1 MEAGELMIGVPARS
15 LATEQAPSD
24 LAYDSLPLVRR
35 VVRELLLAS
44 PAYHEMATPERRRM
58 AELMVKVCHTAAAL
72 MVEEIQSDQEAHEA
86 TQPVTS
92 IATASALETDAPEP
106 SRAAPSRPLAQA
118 MNAGQEFSGV
128 AVQRAAARTQELLN
142 AVSFPRFVTELINGV
157 FKAMLDSNITQMH
170 SFVELLNNVSASL
183 DGFADVNVGVD
194 RARKWLVETFPGSFV
209 ISGGDEEDQ
218 DPDEPSSATVQM
230 APGGQMPSPAALRTA
245 LGLGDDEPVPT
256 GDPDRVLVPL
266 ARRKMASQRQQM
278 LATMVMLGM
287 QRLVVDSGRI
297 HAAMQFHIDA
307 RSAAEQDKGSMFDFR
322 NTASASGSFGF
333 GPWGVSASMTNTIGY
348 ATTEQTRTT
357 EDLNAQVDVNS
368 SVEIIF
374 HTDYLPLNR
383 ITTEAQADR
392 IRKNSF
398 NPAAE
403 AEVVAKERAARSAQN
418 ATEDKARL
426 DAMGQRLGS
435 RPNVEAPP
443 LPPVPSGK
451 NQEKPAAK
459 QGGAAKAGDG
469 KAGDGSGQN
478 KTDKAPTNKAAG
490 NANAGAKAGSS
501 VGAAKSPANKAAVPK
516 K

>member
-1 MEAGELMIGVPARS
+1 MIGVPARPLS
-15 LATEQAPSD
+15 TEQAPSE
-24 LAYDSLPLVRR
+24 LAYDPLPLVRR

-44 PAYHEMATPERRRM
+44 PAYHELPTPERRRM

-72 MVEEIQSDQEAHEA
+72 MVEEVQSDQQAQEA
-86 TQPVTS
+86 TQAEAPL
-92 IATASALETDAPEP
+92 ATASALEDETPEP
-106 SRAAPSRPLAQA
+106 RRPATAQPLAQA

-128 AVQRAAARTQELLN
+128 AVQRAATRTQELLN

-157 FKAMLDSNITQMH
+157 FKAMLDSNITQMQ
-170 SFVELLNNVSASL
+170 SFVELLNNVSTSL
-183 DGFADVNVGVD
+183 DGFADVNVGAD

-266 ARRKMASQRQQM
+266 ARRKLASQRQQM

-348 ATTEQTRTT
+348 ASTEQTRTT

-403 AEVVAKERAARSAQN
+403 AEVAAKERAARSAQN

-443 LPPVPSGK
+443 LPPVPIGK
-451 NQEKPAAK
+451 TQEKPAAK
-459 QGGAAKAGDG
+459 QGGAAKAGD
-469 KAGDGSGQN
+469 ASGQN
-478 KTDKAPTNKAAG
+478 KADKDKAPANKAADG
-490 NANAGAKAGSS
+490 ANAGAKAG
-501 VGAAKSPANKAAVPK
+501 GNAAGSAAPKAPVNKVSTPK